1 MNILLDTHIVIWAI
15 ANHKFL
21 TEKARTI
28 ILNPE
33 NTLYYSAASVI
44 EVDWKTKSKNNNLDL
59 TVDQFLQKC
68 RKSRYIAAPLKEEY
82 IVAANHLIW
91 DGEGPEHKDP
101 FDRMLLAQA
110 MTEDMKFMTHDEKI
124 AKFRQNCV
132 ILV

>member
-1 MNILLDTHIVIWAI
+1 MNILLDTHIVIQAI

-21 TEKARTI
+21 TDEARAI

-33 NTLYYSAASVI
+33 NTLYYSAVSVI
-44 EVDWKTKSKNNNLDL
+44 EVDWKTKSKSNNLDY

-68 RKSRYIAAPLKEEY
+68 RESKYVASPLKEEY

-91 DGEGPEHKDP
+91 DGDGFEHRDP

-110 MTEDMKFMTHDEKI
+110 MTENMKFMTHDEKI
-124 AKFRQNCV
+124 SKFRQDCV